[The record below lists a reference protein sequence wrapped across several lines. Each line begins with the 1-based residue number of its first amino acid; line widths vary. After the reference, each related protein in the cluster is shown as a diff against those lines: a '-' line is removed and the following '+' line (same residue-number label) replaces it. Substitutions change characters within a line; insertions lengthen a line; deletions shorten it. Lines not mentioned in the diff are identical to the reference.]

1 MWPAY
6 KLTRQEV
13 EWLGAHLIGLGRTG
27 RRGNIVARGDLPM
40 GWSLITS
47 LKANKCWYELC
58 CLWLA

>member
-1 MWPAY
+1 MA
-6 KLTRQEV
+6 RSAFNRARC
-13 EWLGAHLIGLGRTG
+13 GGRTG